1 MMKPQEG
8 STYDIKVP
16 PGKTKMVLIRCD
28 PEGYGMSSSCK
39 TSISVG
45 GKALKEM
52 CRETGKKNSRPDP
65 ETGDPKEI
73 Y

>member
-1 MMKPQEG
+1 MA
-8 STYDIKVP
+8 
-16 PGKTKMVLIRCD
+16 
-28 PEGYGMSSSCK
+28 SSCK

-45 GKALKEM
+45 GKALKEL

-65 ETGDPKEI
+65 ESGDPKEI